1 MLLNKKVDVL
11 KDLTIES
18 QTKTI
23 ERILQKYHESDEIKN
38 KLHKTKRY
46 ENNISKRKT
55 QKRA

>member
-1 MLLNKKVDVL
+1 MLLSKKVDAL
-11 KDLTIES
+11 KDLTLES

-23 ERILQKYHESDEIKN
+23 EGISQKYHESDEIKN
-38 KLHKTKRY
+38 KLHKIKRY